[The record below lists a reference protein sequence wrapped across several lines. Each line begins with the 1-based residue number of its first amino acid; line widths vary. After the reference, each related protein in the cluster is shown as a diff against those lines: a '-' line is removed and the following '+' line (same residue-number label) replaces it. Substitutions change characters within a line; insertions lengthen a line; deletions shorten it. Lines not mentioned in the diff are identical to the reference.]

1 MRNLFRKATQYFD
14 AKHRI
19 APLSCSQS
27 SIENWFN
34 GNYGQYL
41 LRHEQEGLSYVMPD
55 TGAHRMMYLGVTS
68 RQQLPEQYNHLHC
81 FSLGA
86 SSENVGDTNIGDSAA
101 IADFDALPLPSETVD
116 TVLLHH
122 ALEFS
127 VSPHEVLKEASR
139 VLKPCGHMILVVM
152 NPYSAFGLTK
162 WPARL
167 FSSQAVWR
175 HHSLRYGRMLDWLRL
190 LNVQPVRAVSGC
202 FSWPSRWRSE
212 ENKQGFMDRLGQKYK
227 MPGGAYYIVVAKK
240 YVARPTLSEP
250 RKWKSI
256 RIPAAPAIERNGI
269 QQAVFRDRG
278 FRDREFRGKRAH
290 RENDQA
296 SYDQEARMDLTD
308 TQSVDVNV
316 KAKQD
321 NKLTGSILED

>member
-19 APLSCSQS
+19 TPLSCSQA
-27 SIENWFN
+27 SIEKWFN

-41 LRHEQEGLSYVMPD
+41 LRHEQEGLFYVMPNTD
-55 TGAHRMMYLGVTS
+55 AHRMMYLGVTS
-68 RQQLPEQYNHLHC
+68 RQQLPEQYNHLHY

-86 SSENVGDTNIGDSAA
+86 SSEKVGDSKA

-139 VLKPCGHMILVVM
+139 VLKPCGHMVLVVM
-152 NPYSAFGLTK
+152 NPFSAFGLTK

-167 FSSQAVWR
+167 FSSQAIWR

-190 LNVQPVRAVSGC
+190 LNIQPVKAISGC
-202 FSWPSRWRSE
+202 FSWPSRRRSE
-212 ENKQGFMDRLGQKYK
+212 ENKQGCMDKLGQKYK

-240 YVARPTLSEP
+240 YVARPSLPEP

-256 RIPAAPAIERNGI
+256 RIPVVPAVERNGV
-269 QQAVFRDRG
+269 QRT
-278 FRDREFRGKRAH
+278 E
-290 RENDQA
+290 
-296 SYDQEARMDLTD
+296 
-308 TQSVDVNV
+308 
-316 KAKQD
+316 
-321 NKLTGSILED
+321 

>member
-19 APLSCSQS
+19 SPLSCSQA

-41 LRHEQEGLSYVMPD
+41 LRHEQEGLSYVMPN
-55 TGAHRMMYLGVTS
+55 TGAHRMMYLGVTA
-68 RQQLPEQYNHLHC
+68 RQQLPGQYNHLHQ

-86 SSENVGDTNIGDSAA
+86 SPENVGDTKA

-139 VLKPCGHMILVVM
+139 VLKPCGHMVLVVM

-167 FSSQAVWR
+167 FSSQAIWR
-175 HHSLRYGRMLDWLRL
+175 HNSLRYGRMLDWLRL

-227 MPGGAYYIVVAKK
+227 LPGGAYYIVVAKK

-256 RIPAAPAIERNGI
+256 RIPVVPAVERNGI
-269 QQAVFRDRG
+269 QHTG
-278 FRDREFRGKRAH
+278 FRENRLKGQAH
-290 RENDQA
+290 IDMVDA
-296 SYDQEARMDLTD
+296 
-308 TQSVDVNV
+308 QSVEM
-316 KAKQD
+316 KSKKD
-321 NKLTGSILED
+321 NKFKNGILED

>member
-1 MRNLFRKATQYFD
+1 
-14 AKHRI
+14 
-19 APLSCSQS
+19 
-27 SIENWFN
+27 
-34 GNYGQYL
+34 
-41 LRHEQEGLSYVMPD
+41 
-55 TGAHRMMYLGVTS
+55 
-68 RQQLPEQYNHLHC
+68 
-81 FSLGA
+81 
-86 SSENVGDTNIGDSAA
+86 
-101 IADFDALPLPSETVD
+101 
-116 TVLLHH
+116 
-122 ALEFS
+122 
-127 VSPHEVLKEASR
+127 VLKEASR

-162 WPARL
+162 WLARL

>member
-1 MRNLFRKATQYFD
+1 
-14 AKHRI
+14 
-19 APLSCSQS
+19 
-27 SIENWFN
+27 
-34 GNYGQYL
+34 
-41 LRHEQEGLSYVMPD
+41 VMPD
-55 TGAHRMMYLGVTS
+55 MGAHRMMYLGVTS

-81 FSLGA
+81 FSLGV
-86 SSENVGDTNIGDSAA
+86 SPENVGDTKA
-101 IADFDALPLPSETVD
+101 IVDFDALPLPSETVD

-139 VLKPCGHMILVVM
+139 VLKPCGHMVLVVM
-152 NPYSAFGLTK
+152 NPYSGFGLTK

-167 FSSQAVWR
+167 FSSQAIWR

-269 QQAVFRDRG
+269 QQAIFRDRG
-278 FRDREFRGKRAH
+278 FRDKRVH

>member
-19 APLSCSQS
+19 APLSCSQA
-27 SIENWFN
+27 SIENWFS

-41 LRHEQEGLSYVMPD
+41 LRHEQEGLPYVMPN
-55 TGAHRMMYLGVTS
+55 TGAHRMMYLGVTP
-68 RQQLPEQYNHLHC
+68 RQQLCGEYNHLHC

-86 SSENVGDTNIGDSAA
+86 SLGSVGDSTA

-139 VLKPCGHMILVVM
+139 VLKPCGHMVLVVM
-152 NPYSAFGLTK
+152 NPFSAFGLTK

-167 FSSQAVWR
+167 CSSQAIWR
-175 HHSLRYGRMLDWLRL
+175 HHSLRYGRLLDWLRL

-250 RKWKSI
+250 KKWKSI
-256 RIPAAPAIERNGI
+256 RVPVVPVVERNGMGRNWC
-269 QQAVFRDRG
+269 QGQTG
-278 FRDREFRGKRAH
+278 QKRNCTDSAH
-290 RENDQA
+290 VDL
-296 SYDQEARMDLTD
+296 MDVST
-308 TQSVDVNV
+308 SGGEPEKN
-316 KAKQD
+316 
-321 NKLTGSILED
+321 NKLKNGLLED